1 MTLEDSCRESG
12 FDPQQLSCDT
22 CELLQQAAAES
33 KQIHEACLECCQS
46 HKTLHGQP
54 QRYEYA
60 VLVYNVG
67 GDEMKSFVEES
78 VEEIRVTK
86 GKGRLELVPILQRR
100 IMPSTLYWFE
110 SMPPAVD
117 GSVDAKVMAYQSTAK
132 ERVRVEGWRKEDLK
146 DMLLTLL
153 RQD

>member
-1 MTLEDSCRESG
+1 
-12 FDPQQLSCDT
+12 
-22 CELLQQAAAES
+22 
-33 KQIHEACLECCQS
+33 
-46 HKTLHGQP
+46 
-54 QRYEYA
+54 
-60 VLVYNVG
+60 VLVYGVRG
-67 GDEMKSFVEES
+67 EEIKSFVEES
-78 VEEIRVTK
+78 VQEIHVTK

-117 GSVDAKVMAYQSTAK
+117 GSVDSKVMAYQSTAK